1 MVFNEDM
8 EQSNKGGARAM
19 ASISLEGL
27 SKQYGQFRAL
37 ERLDFVA
44 QQGEFV
50 TILGPSGSGKTTVLS
65 LIAGLT
71 EPTTGRIVLGGRDV
85 TATRPAKRNIGLVF
99 QSYAL
104 FPHMSVF
111 DNVAFPLK
119 VRGVPAE
126 DARRRVG
133 DALDLVRL
141 RGFEARR
148 PTQLSGGQQQRVA
161 FARAIVFQPDILL
174 LDEPLAALDRMLREQ
189 LQVELKQL
197 QRKLGI
203 TTILVTHDQE
213 EALSLSDR
221 VLVLADGAVQ
231 QIAEPLE
238 AYTRPANRFVAGFLG
253 TTNCLDGEAIRHGA
267 GNWVIRLRS
276 GEELPY
282 RASDE
287 PSGSLVTISIRPEH
301 VRVLGP
307 NSERG
312 VPATVIESVYL
323 GQTVRYHVET
333 VHGTPLIAACM
344 QTGQPYPPGAS
355 VRLDWDAE
363 AVWLIPEGGTS
374 RAKAQPAAPELLRV

>member
-1 MVFNEDM
+1 D
-8 EQSNKGGARAM
+8 
-19 ASISLEGL
+19 
-27 SKQYGQFRAL
+27 
-37 ERLDFVA
+37 
-44 QQGEFV
+44 
-50 TILGPSGSGKTTVLS
+50 T
-65 LIAGLT
+65 
-71 EPTTGRIVLGGRDV
+71 
-85 TATRPAKRNIGLVF
+85 
-99 QSYAL
+99 
-104 FPHMSVF
+104 
-111 DNVAFPLK
+111 
-119 VRGVPAE
+119 
-126 DARRRVG
+126 RRRVG
-133 DALDLVRL
+133 DALVLVRL
-141 RGFEARR
+141 GGFEDRR
-148 PTQLSGGQQQRVA
+148 PAQLSGGQQQRVA

-253 TTNCLDGEAIRHGA
+253 ATNCLDGEAIRHSR
-267 GNWVIRLRS
+267 NWVIRLGS

-287 PSGSLVTISIRPEH
+287 TSGSLISVSIRPEH
-301 VRVLGP
+301 VRVLAP
-307 NSERG
+307 SAERG

-333 VHGTPLIAACM
+333 ARGTPLIAACM
-344 QTGQPYPPGAS
+344 QTGRPYPPGAS
-355 VRLDWDAE
+355 IRVDWDAE
-363 AVWLIPEGGTS
+363 AVWLIP
-374 RAKAQPAAPELLRV
+374 